1 MKKIILLVFVTLF
14 CCIDYSQAQTTEK
27 KMTRQ
32 EKKEA
37 QKAMEQALFE
47 EARQAIENKAFTLE
61 ADRVIF
67 KRGRNAFVSSNTNF
81 VMVDDDRASVQ
92 VAFNIPASG
101 PNGLGGVTVDGNVS
115 GYKIKTDKSGQ
126 ELVSDE
132 IISPNACHNGVI
144 YYNGT
149 DKDHNLYALDTR
161 SDSTSLLL
169 EGNICYPVYA
179 YDYIYY
185 MDASS
190 NYRLCRY
197 SLSTGAV
204 EVLTEDRVDT
214 YNVGSGYVYYQ
225 KNDADAPALMRMEA
239 DGSNPEVV
247 ALGIYSDINLT
258 SQYAYFHEFNSDVPM
273 KRTPHS
279 YIEVSDFNAA
289 KQAAMASD

>member
-14 CCIDYSQAQTTEK
+14 CCVDYSQAQTTEK

-115 GYKIKTDKSGQ
+115 GYKIKTDKKGPMYLTMSVGISDQ
-126 ELVSDE
+126 VSITLPHRSNNATVD
-132 IISPNACHNGVI
+132 IRPN
-144 YYNGT
+144 
-149 DKDHNLYALDTR
+149 
-161 SDSTSLLL
+161 
-169 EGNICYPVYA
+169 
-179 YDYIYY
+179 
-185 MDASS
+185 
-190 NYRLCRY
+190 
-197 SLSTGAV
+197 
-204 EVLTEDRVDT
+204 
-214 YNVGSGYVYYQ
+214 
-225 KNDADAPALMRMEA
+225 
-239 DGSNPEVV
+239 
-247 ALGIYSDINLT
+247 
-258 SQYAYFHEFNSDVPM
+258 FNSNRLTLSGELLPLDKSNVF
-273 KRTPHS
+273 KGRS
-279 YIEVSDFNAA
+279 F
-289 KQAAMASD
+289 

>member
-115 GYKIKTDKSGQ
+115 GYKIKTDKKGTMYLTMSVMGVGISAQ
-126 ELVSDE
+126 VSNNATVD
-132 IISPNACHNGVI
+132 IRPN
-144 YYNGT
+144 
-149 DKDHNLYALDTR
+149 
-161 SDSTSLLL
+161 
-169 EGNICYPVYA
+169 
-179 YDYIYY
+179 
-185 MDASS
+185 
-190 NYRLCRY
+190 
-197 SLSTGAV
+197 
-204 EVLTEDRVDT
+204 
-214 YNVGSGYVYYQ
+214 
-225 KNDADAPALMRMEA
+225 
-239 DGSNPEVV
+239 
-247 ALGIYSDINLT
+247 
-258 SQYAYFHEFNSDVPM
+258 FNSNRLTLSGELLPLDKSNVF
-273 KRTPHS
+273 KGRS
-279 YIEVSDFNAA
+279 F
-289 KQAAMASD
+289 